1 MHLYMS
7 SYTHAEY
14 LPPVFDLHPLPIL
27 HMSDIKGNH
36 PGDGLPPQP
45 GSGAMASECSQSGL
59 PCNILANPV
68 SREYHPGVLPE
79 DAEAVLAD
87 LVRSDERFL
96 DQLEVMHYLSF
107 ADY

>member
-14 LPPVFDLHPLPIL
+14 LPPVFDLPSLPIL
-27 HMSDIKGNH
+27 HMSARRGQK
-36 PGDGLPPQP
+36 PEKSSPRLS
-45 GSGAMASECSQSGL
+45 GSGYTTPECIPSGL
-59 PCNILANPV
+59 PCNTLPQPV
-68 SREYHPGVLPE
+68 SREYYPGDSSE
-79 DAEAVLAD
+79 DAETVLAD

-107 ADY
+107 SDC